1 MSEKFTELNL
11 FSTITVIKRVTSMSK
26 LQMRFFTILSLLF
39 LSCAFNFTTSAQTIT
54 FETPTYTLGNINGQ
68 DGWSKT
74 GPFDSAV
81 SATTVPGFGSQ
92 ALRIS
97 NAITSGSFGDQTF
110 SKSLP
115 NEAGEISA
123 VNNGLSGGTRQ
134 NYFEMEFNIAS
145 AVPGAQQPGLSMS
158 VSPDR
163 GDGARMSYLRFED
176 QADGIHVFF
185 ADYIDVA
192 PFGTAVGDAANGC
205 DVGDDFTDIDIAT
218 LDRTIPHTIKFV
230 MSFVNGS
237 RNDVV
242 QIFVDGILVKTGTS
256 WEDYFRYCE
265 GTQTRTVDS
274 LLFRTAGTAV
284 PANLNNGFLFDN
296 FTSSSSSVTAIS
308 LTPAAVPTALD
319 NDYTRINNAVQSIA
333 SGGTITLNGT
343 FNWVEPNAAAS
354 WALGSDGQTGGVF
367 SNDDYGVL
375 APLDLNGVTFT
386 ASSLGAA
393 TIQGPGDLAGANLEG
408 VLQFYAGGNNQNWT
422 ISNIRFVDFD
432 NAIGYYHNGGPI
444 TAYSGTQITNNYI
457 LTARDLNAT
466 VAPIDVN
473 QNIGIHFAFGT
484 NQTISGNTIEIH
496 GDGVS
501 AAPNFSTE
509 VAMQSNTSGGSAY
522 NGLQITNN
530 IVRVLNAQD
539 NTNPQVVLGIWEN
552 AHGHSSN
559 INVSGNQFL
568 NPAGGNNPAV
578 NLQRAFRVTSH
589 SSATT
594 TVTYAN
600 NTVEG
605 ANIGFQW
612 LAGGNFA
619 GNLPVRMT
627 SNVIRNNA
635 TGVLVQSQGLANLK
649 FNRIVGN
656 SASGVQNVDGSVDAE
671 NNWWGCN
678 YGPGAGGAGCAGTA
692 NGTIG
697 TVDANPW
704 LVLRTSATPNSI
716 LTGGTSNIS
725 SNLNFN
731 SNNVDTSGSG
741 SVPNG
746 TPASFAGTLGT
757 VAPPTGTTTSG
768 VTGTTYTAGITAGS
782 GNAATTIDGQTV
794 NAPITIAFSCNN
806 ISIPTGQTVATN
818 TQFLVPINIDDTTT
832 RGILGY
838 SFSLTYDPAVVTPIA
853 LETAGTLSNG
863 WSTSTNNAPG
873 TLNVVV
879 FNPPLGTP
887 LTGAGILLNVRFV
900 STGAIGTSSALG
912 LTNFLLNEG
921 VPCAVTTNGSVTI
934 ISGTISGTVTYAN
947 ATSPLPIPRPVPN
960 TTLTATGLTPP
971 TPVST
976 DANGLYSMSGFST
989 GAYTITPSKTG
1000 QVNGI
1005 ANADATAVAQH
1016 IVGFITLNPT
1026 QLLAADVTQNGTIT
1040 SLDATYIAQYVALIP
1055 NPSATG
1061 TWRFVPSNR
1070 SYPNVQSNQTNQDYG
1085 AVLLGE
1091 VTGNWNNL
1099 VLRPGQ
1105 TSEETAKP
1113 VPTEQLGAAVSVNAP
1128 ANQFVTQSSAFDVN
1142 LVVSDTTG
1150 EGIFGY
1156 EFNLLYEPSVILP
1169 QVIPCDGAGTVSA
1182 GRSIVCNPVS
1192 PGFLRVVV
1200 FSTSGTPLS
1209 GTGTLLKLKFN
1220 AIGVAGNTSP
1230 LTIQN
1235 FMFNEGV
1242 PQDTTTNGQVQ
1253 IVAPTSAQVSLGGQ
1267 LFSATG
1273 QAVAGEVITLTRSNG
1288 ETLTVRS
1295 SSFGFY
1301 QFDGLTASETYTIS
1315 VNSKRHTFTP
1325 QTINLT
1331 ESVTSFNLFAT
1342 P

>member
-1 MSEKFTELNL
+1 MLRMSLSSPSFKPIL
-11 FSTITVIKRVTSMSK
+11 KRVAGLKRLQTSV
-26 LQMRFFTILSLLF
+26 FVIFSLLF
-39 LSCAFNFTTSAQTIT
+39 LSVAFSISTKAQTT
-54 FETPTYTLGNINGQ
+54 TTQYFQGFETDGMWSPSSTVSRVPSGTNGVP
-68 DGWSKT
+68 SKT
-74 GPFDSAV
+74 GGFHGEVGNNSTQWGGYNSTFPARGYT
-81 SATTVPGFGSQ
+81 TTVAVYLNVGGGF
-92 ALRIS
+92 ANDTR
-97 NAITSGSFGDQTF
+97 FDF
-110 SKSLP
+110 
-115 NEAGEISA
+115 ISA
-123 VNNGLSGGTRQ
+123 INNPGGTHRRD
-134 NYFEMEFNIAS
+134 FVFN
-145 AVPGAQQPGLSMS
+145 
-158 VSPDR
+158 
-163 GDGARMSYLRFED
+163 
-176 QADGIHVFF
+176 
-185 ADYIDVA
+185 
-192 PFGTAVGDAANGC
+192 VGYY
-205 DVGDDFTDIDIAT
+205 
-218 LDRTIPHTIKFV
+218 
-230 MSFVNGS
+230 
-237 RNDVV
+237 NDVV
-242 QIFVDGILVKTGTS
+242 APGTGPRFVVSTGNNSGRANSFPKNPAADPFVITTTGWYTLKHRFYATGSGVLAVEFSILDPSGTTIKTWTRGDATDIIGS
-256 WEDYFRYCE
+256 TVGGNRYGWFPNNE
-265 GTQTRTVDS
+265 FAFLAIDDS
-274 LLFRTAGTAV
+274 ER
-284 PANLNNGFLFDN
+284 ANFDQL
-296 FTSSSSSVTAIS
+296 SSFNVTPAIS
-308 LTPAAVPTALD
+308 PTATD
-319 NDYTRINNAVQSIA
+319 NDYTRINNAVQFIA
-333 SGGTITLNGT
+333 NGGTITLNGT
-343 FNWVEPNAAAS
+343 FDWTEANAAAS

-375 APLDLNGVTFT
+375 APLNLNGVTFT

-408 VLQFYAGGNNQNWT
+408 VLQFYAGANNQNWT

-444 TAYSGTQITNNYI
+444 TAYSGTQIINNYI

-466 VAPIDVN
+466 VAPTDTN

-484 NQTISGNTIEIH
+484 NQTISGNTIEVH
-496 GDGVS
+496 GDGIS
-501 AAPNFSTE
+501 DTANSLFSTE
-509 VAMQSNTSGGSAY
+509 VGMQSNTSGGSAY

-530 IVRVLNAQD
+530 IVRVLNAQ
-539 NTNPQVVLGIWEN
+539 NPTNPQVVLGIWEN
-552 AHGHSSN
+552 AHGHLSN
-559 INVSGNQFL
+559 ITVSGNQFL

-594 TVTYAN
+594 TVTYSN
-600 NTVEG
+600 NTIEG

-612 LAGGNFA
+612 LAGDNFSA
-619 GNLPVRMT
+619 NQPVRLT

-656 SASGVQNVDGSVDAE
+656 SASGVQNISGSVDAE

-678 YGPGAGGAGCAGTA
+678 YGPGAGGAGCAGTT

-716 LTGGTSNIS
+716 LTGGNSTIS

-768 VTGTTYTAGITAGS
+768 VTGTTYTAGISAGS

-818 TQFLVPINIDDTTT
+818 TQFLVPINIDDTTA

-838 SFSLTYDPAVVTPIA
+838 SFTLTYDPAVVTPIA

-873 TLNVVV
+873 SLNVVV
-879 FNPPLGTP
+879 FNPPGGIP
-887 LTGAGILLNVRFV
+887 LTGMGVLLNVRFV
-900 STGAIGTSSALG
+900 TTGAIGTSSTLG
-912 LTNFLLNEG
+912 LSNFLLNEG
-921 VPCAVTTNGSVTI
+921 VPCVVTTNGNVTI

-971 TPVST
+971 APVLT
-976 DANGLYSMSGFST
+976 DANGLYSMNGFST

-1005 ANADATAVAQH
+1005 SNADATAVAQH
-1016 IVGFITLNPT
+1016 IVGFITLNST
-1026 QLLAADVTQNGTIT
+1026 QLLAADVTQNGTVT
-1040 SLDATYIAQYVALIP
+1040 SLDATYIAQTAALTP
-1055 NPSATG
+1055 NPSSAG
-1061 TWRFVPSNR
+1061 SWRFVPSNR
-1070 SYPNVQSNQTNQDYG
+1070 SYPNVQGNQTNQDYS
-1085 AVLLGE
+1085 AILLGE

-1099 VLRPGQ
+1099 LARPGQ
-1105 TSEETAKP
+1105 TSEESEKP
-1113 VPTEQLGAAVSVNAP
+1113 VPTEELGAAVSVNAP
-1128 ANQFVTQSSAFDVN
+1128 ANQFVNQSSAFDVN
-1142 LVVSDTTG
+1142 LAVSDTTG
-1150 EGIFGY
+1150 QGIFGY
-1156 EFNLLYEPSVILP
+1156 EFNLIYNPSVILP

-1200 FSTSGTPLS
+1200 FSTSGIPMS
-1209 GTGTLLKLKFN
+1209 GPGTLLKLKFN
-1220 AIGVAGNTSP
+1220 AIATAGNTSP

-1235 FMFNEGV
+1235 FMFNEGI
-1242 PQDTTTNGQVQ
+1242 PQDATTDGQVQ

-1273 QAVAGEVITLTRSNG
+1273 QAVPGEVITLTRSNG
-1288 ETLTVRS
+1288 ETLTARS
-1295 SSFGFY
+1295 SSFGYY
-1301 QFDGLTASETYTIS
+1301 QFEGLTASETYTIS

-1331 ESVTSFNLFAT
+1331 ESITSFNLFAI